1 MSSPVTEGLFPSEP
15 SRLKDFAALVTLP
28 ATLAAHALE
37 EEPYSSIVQGYSLRA
52 GELYSAVGCVREVCD
67 RVLQCDGLPWA
78 EGGCP
83 DVQACL
89 LGEEDV
95 QGVLVMC
102 TYLTRLLSKL
112 SSNHTLFSYV
122 PEVSKHPYLQQCL
135 TPSSQWYTCTS
146 GGPFYMRR

>member
-1 MSSPVTEGLFPSEP
+1 M
-15 SRLKDFAALVTLP
+15 
-28 ATLAAHALE
+28 
-37 EEPYSSIVQGYSLRA
+37 
-52 GELYSAVGCVREVCD
+52 
-67 RVLQCDGLPWA
+67 
-78 EGGCP
+78 
-83 DVQACL
+83 QACL